1 MAVQVFMDKALNAE
15 IRMAAALV
23 LFETRL
29 PAGLVTAIADATLK
43 ETNLQVASFVYS
55 YMKSMT
61 KNTAPDYA
69 SV

>member
-1 MAVQVFMDKALNAE
+1 MAVQVFMDKALKAE

-29 PAGLVTAIADATLK
+29 PMGLVTAIADATLK
-43 ETNLQVASFVYS
+43 ESNLQVASFVYS